1 MKNIKLI
8 RVIKDY
14 TQVKVQM
21 DTGISQ
27 SMLSKYESGDTLPT
41 VDNLMILAK
50 YYNTSLDYLMD
61 LTDEKKPYP
70 RKQNNLFGALQIAAL
85 LFKFQFIALL
95 ETELVAPLG
104 QQRPQGAN
112 PSPGGKVPEGAQRP
126 EAEEECGR

>member
-70 RKQNNLFGALQIAAL
+70 RKQSN
-85 LFKFQFIALL
+85 
-95 ETELVAPLG
+95 
-104 QQRPQGAN
+104 
-112 PSPGGKVPEGAQRP
+112 
-126 EAEEECGR
+126 